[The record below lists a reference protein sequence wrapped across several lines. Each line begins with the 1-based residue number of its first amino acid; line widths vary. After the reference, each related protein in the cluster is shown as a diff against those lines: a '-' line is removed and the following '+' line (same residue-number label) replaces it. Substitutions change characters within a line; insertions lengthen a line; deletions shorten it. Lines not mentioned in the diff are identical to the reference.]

1 MNRPMIGIPSVSLGS
16 IEGPAV
22 RATERED
29 DVIKL
34 TMTEGNPGGVS
45 TKTDSADSPLHNLCF
60 PSGKYVGREEV
71 HEEGNISGCSGCTM
85 GHRIMYQFPSGK
97 GVQICSSTSSPTLN
111 GVHVDTID
119 PVAIDI
125 ITASS

>member
-45 TKTDSADSPLHNLCF
+45 TKTDSADSPLRNLCF

-85 GHRIMYQFPSGK
+85 GHRRSCISFRLEKACKSAALRRHP
-97 GVQICSSTSSPTLN
+97 L
-111 GVHVDTID
+111 
-119 PVAIDI
+119 
-125 ITASS
+125 